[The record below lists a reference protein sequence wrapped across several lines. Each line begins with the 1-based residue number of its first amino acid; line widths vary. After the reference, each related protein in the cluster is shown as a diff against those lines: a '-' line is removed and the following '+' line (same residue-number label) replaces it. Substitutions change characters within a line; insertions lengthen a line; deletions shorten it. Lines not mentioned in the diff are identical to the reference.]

1 MFFAWLSGAGEEA
14 SARSPVLHKSIVF
27 DQSQSRFHLLTTPEV
42 ELLVSALKPDDAAYN
57 LYVGMVTFQP
67 GSGRWISELHSVEL
81 QTGR

>member
-1 MFFAWLSGAGEEA
+1 MEA
-14 SARSPVLHKSIVF
+14 LDLQNLTKPLFSTPKRSKCY
-27 DQSQSRFHLLTTPEV
+27 LLATPDV
-42 ELLVSALKPDDAAYN
+42 KLLVSDFKPDDVAYN